1 MPTRRHSAGRA
12 LTRALAALALAAL
25 ATTLAATL
33 AAAPATASSTVE
45 SEPTQDQ
52 LDAQQS
58 QVQQIDREVSA
69 RRTAAQTAQAE
80 LAADALAAG
89 EALQRYSEAARALAA
104 AEGEN
109 QRQQDLLRQAELD
122 LATQRHLLG
131 RWARE
136 AYRDGAALGDNL
148 GVVSLLG
155 AQSTD
160 DVGTTMAW
168 LRRVGDSRS
177 RAVDAFEHAQAL
189 QAAAAAQAEAASEAA
204 AAATL
209 AASDAKAQ
217 ADAAV
222 AEQRQTVA
230 RLEMALADS
239 QSKASALRSELVKA
253 RASFQM
259 ALGMSASTRPGGNR
273 VVGPV
278 GSCTGDHVEIY
289 HNGQIPLSALCAL
302 ASAPG
307 QYLRADAAYA
317 FDRLARA
324 YAARFGR
331 PLCVTDSY
339 RPLAT
344 QVELYAT
351 KPTLAAVPGTSNHGW
366 GTATDLCG
374 GIQSFDTAQHNW
386 MLVNAPLYGWFHPM
400 WAQQLGSKPEP
411 WHWEYGG

>member
-1 MPTRRHSAGRA
+1 MPTRRRPAGRA
-12 LTRALAALALAAL
+12 LARALVALALAAL
-25 ATTLAATL
+25 PATTLGT
-33 AAAPATASSTVE
+33 APATASTVE
-45 SEPTQDQ
+45 SEPTRDQ
-52 LDAQQS
+52 IDAKQS
-58 QVQQIDREVSA
+58 QVQRMDREVTT
-69 RRTAAQTAQAE
+69 RRTAVQAAQAE

-104 AEGEN
+104 AEQEN
-109 QRQQDLLRQAELD
+109 QRQQDLLRQADLD

-136 AYRDGAALGDNL
+136 AYRDGAALGGNL

-177 RAVDAFEHAQAL
+177 RAVDAFEHAQAV
-189 QAAAAAQAEAASEAA
+189 QAAAAAQAAAASEAA

-209 AASDAKAQ
+209 AAADAKTQ

-222 AEQRQTVA
+222 AAQRQTVA
-230 RLEMALADS
+230 RLEQALADS
-239 QSKASALRSELVKA
+239 QTKASALRSELA
-253 RASFQM
+253 ETRASFQM
-259 ALGMSASTRPGGNR
+259 ALGMSASTYRTGGNR

-289 HNGQIPLSALCAL
+289 PNGQIPLSALCAL

-317 FDRLARA
+317 FDRLSRA

-339 RPLAT
+339 RSLAA
-344 QVELYAT
+344 QVQLYAT

-400 WAQQLGSKPEP
+400 WAQRNGSKPEP

>member
-1 MPTRRHSAGRA
+1 MLARA
-12 LTRALAALALAAL
+12 LVTLALAAL
-25 ATTLAATL
+25 PAALSAT
-33 AAAPATASSTVE
+33 PATASGTVE

-52 LDAQQS
+52 IDAQQS
-58 QVQQIDREVSA
+58 QIEQLDREVSTRQTA
-69 RRTAAQTAQAE
+69 VQAAQSE
-80 LAADALAAG
+80 LAADALVAG
-89 EALQRYSEAARALAA
+89 AALQRYSEAARGLAA
-104 AEGEN
+104 AEQEN
-109 QRQQDLLRQAELD
+109 QRQADLLRQAEVD

-136 AYRDGAALGDNL
+136 AYRDGASLGDNL
-148 GVVSLLG
+148 GVVGLLG

-177 RAVDAFEHAQAL
+177 RAVDAFEHAQAV

-209 AASDAKAQ
+209 AAADAKAE

-222 AEQRQTVA
+222 AAQRRTVA
-230 RLEMALADS
+230 RLEMAVADS
-239 QSKASALRSELVKA
+239 QSKASALRSELA
-253 RASFQM
+253 ESRASYQM
-259 ALGMSASTRPGGNR
+259 ALGMSASTYRAGGNR

-289 HNGQIPLSALCAL
+289 PNGQIPLSALCAL

-317 FDRLARA
+317 FDRLSRA
-324 YAARFGR
+324 YTAHFGR

-339 RPLAT
+339 RTLAT

-351 KPTLAAVPGTSNHGW
+351 KPALAAIPGTSNHGW

-374 GIQSFDTAQHNW
+374 GIQSFDTAQHTW
-386 MLVNAPLYGWFHPM
+386 MLINAPLYGWFHPM
-400 WAQQLGSKPEP
+400 WAQRNGSKPEP